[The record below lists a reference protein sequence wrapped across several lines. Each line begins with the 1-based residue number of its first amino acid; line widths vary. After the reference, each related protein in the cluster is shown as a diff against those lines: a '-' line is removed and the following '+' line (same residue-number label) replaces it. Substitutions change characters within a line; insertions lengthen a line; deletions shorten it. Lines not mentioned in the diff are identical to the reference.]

1 MAAQKILLQRF
12 RTRLL
17 SRSRIAEGTMF
28 LQTGPE
34 EYPEKGWKKQT
45 RISGLISTD
54 RNGSLQQRMER
65 RNRAS
70 SLKRCWPG
78 I

>member
-45 RISGLISTD
+45 RIFRLISHH
-54 RNGSLQQRMER
+54 RNGFCSILDSRFAQTVVQ
-65 RNRAS
+65 S
-70 SLKRCWPG
+70 
-78 I
+78 